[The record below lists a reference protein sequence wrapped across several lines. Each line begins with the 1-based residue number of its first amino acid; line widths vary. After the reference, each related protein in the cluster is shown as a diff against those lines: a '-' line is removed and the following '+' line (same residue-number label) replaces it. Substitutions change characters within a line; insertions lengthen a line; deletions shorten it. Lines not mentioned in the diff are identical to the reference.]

1 MQYQLSMKHTIQGNF
16 ISGLELGRCLDRK
29 LVYVRVEQSMSK
41 VMIIEL
47 CMKDIQM
54 KMCT

>member
-1 MQYQLSMKHTIQGNF
+1 MKHTIQGNF

-47 CMKDIQM
+47 RMYERYTDEDAYV
-54 KMCT
+54 TSTW